1 MLVNGL
7 IVIADKANIG
17 ICRNVVGEIFPPRHP
32 GCHKN
37 DKNAALQTA
46 TTPLFGFSEPS
57 YTQTGPV
64 LKMDHPYFFARLF
77 EHVGGDFQTDGGR
90 VCPFR
95 FDGSVAVLCGGMPG
109 GRSADKHHN
118 NRLAPASSFGR
129 HKNGCG
135 SIDKQQKLASRH
147 SALQFAG
154 SRAMLAVNLRLW
166 WFKVQVP
173 KKPEIPVSGFSF
185 LKESSVIVHLLL

>member
-7 IVIADKANIG
+7 IVIADKPNNRIFCNA
-17 ICRNVVGEIFPPRHP
+17 VGEIFPPRHP

-37 DKNAALQTA
+37 DKNAALQPA
-46 TTPLFGFSEPS
+46 TTPLFDFSGPS

-64 LKMDHPYFFARLF
+64 LKMDHPCFFDRLF
-77 EHVGGDFQTDGGR
+77 ERVGGDFQTDGGR

-95 FDGSVAVLCGGMPG
+95 FDGSVAVLSGGMPG
-109 GRSADKHHN
+109 GRSAGRYQN
-118 NRLAPASSFGR
+118 NKPDPASSFGR

-135 SIDKQQKLASRH
+135 SIDKQQKLLSRH

-154 SRAMLAVNLRLW
+154 SRAMLAMNLRLW
-166 WFKVQVP
+166 WCKVQDP

-185 LKESSVIVHLLL
+185 LK

>member
-1 MLVNGL
+1 MLVNDR
-7 IVIADKANIG
+7 IVIADKPNSR
-17 ICRNVVGEIFPPRHP
+17 ICRKAFGEILPPRHP

-37 DKNAALQTA
+37 DKNAALQPA
-46 TTPLFGFSEPS
+46 TTPLFGFAGPF

-64 LKMDHPYFFARLF
+64 LKLDHPCFLGRLF
-77 EHVGGDFQTDGGR
+77 EPVGGDFLTDGGR

-95 FDGSVAVLCGGMPG
+95 FDGSVVVLSGGMPG
-109 GRSADKHHN
+109 GRSVGRNQN
-118 NRLAPASSFGR
+118 NKPDPASSFGR
-129 HKNGCG
+129 HKNGYN
-135 SIDKQQKLASRH
+135 SIDNQQKLLSRH

-166 WFKVQVP
+166 WCKVQVP

-185 LKESSVIVHLLL
+185 LK

>member
-7 IVIADKANIG
+7 IVIADKPNNR
-17 ICRNVVGEIFPPRHP
+17 ICRNAFGEIFPPRHP
-32 GCHKN
+32 GGHKN
-37 DKNAALQTA
+37 DKNAALLPA
-46 TTPLFGFSEPS
+46 TTPLFDFSGPS
-57 YTQTGPV
+57 YTQSGPV
-64 LKMDHPYFFARLF
+64 LKMDHPCFFDSLF
-77 EHVGGDFQTDGGR
+77 ERICGDFQTDGGR
-90 VCPFR
+90 VCPFG

-109 GRSADKHHN
+109 RRSAGRYQN
-118 NRLAPASSFGR
+118 NKPDPASSFGK
-129 HKNGCG
+129 HKNGCS
-135 SIDKQQKLASRH
+135 SIDKQQKLLSRH

-185 LKESSVIVHLLL
+185 LK